1 MNKLLLL
8 VCLSFFFNCKKN
20 NETILKTYPRNI
32 GDISFDVTKDNVDFV
47 TCNGDDKIYQYFNT
61 GDGLD
66 FKGEKYSINNTFKE
80 KYVPVNN
87 NESGLIRVR
96 FIVNCKAQTGRF
108 RILQMD
114 NQYKEKQF
122 DPRITNQLLEITKNL
137 SGWKIKE
144 YHGSEIDYYQYL
156 IFKIEKGEIIEILP

>member
-1 MNKLLLL
+1 
-8 VCLSFFFNCKKN
+8 
-20 NETILKTYPRNI
+20 
-32 GDISFDVTKDNVDFV
+32 
-47 TCNGDDKIYQYFNT
+47 
-61 GDGLD
+61 
-66 FKGEKYSINNTFKE
+66 
-80 KYVPVNN
+80 
-87 NESGLIRVR
+87 
-96 FIVNCKAQTGRF
+96 
-108 RILQMD
+108 MD